1 MIPEGIVNKGHR
13 IGVVKR
19 TKKKL
24 KVKGIAL
31 IAHDAKKVDMVMFA
45 NKHKDKLAQC
55 ELIATGTT
63 GKTIELKTGLEVKQM
78 LSGPDGG
85 DLQIAGLIASGEIDI
100 VIFLRDPLTAQ
111 PHDPDISALLRVCDV
126 HDIPL
131 ATNHATAEALIGAL
145 L

>member
-1 MIPEGIVNKGHR
+1 
-13 IGVVKR
+13 
-19 TKKKL
+19 
-24 KVKGIAL
+24 
-31 IAHDAKKVDMVMFA
+31 
-45 NKHKDKLAQC
+45 
-55 ELIATGTT
+55 
-63 GKTIELKTGLEVKQM
+63 M
-78 LSGPDGG
+78 LRGPDGG